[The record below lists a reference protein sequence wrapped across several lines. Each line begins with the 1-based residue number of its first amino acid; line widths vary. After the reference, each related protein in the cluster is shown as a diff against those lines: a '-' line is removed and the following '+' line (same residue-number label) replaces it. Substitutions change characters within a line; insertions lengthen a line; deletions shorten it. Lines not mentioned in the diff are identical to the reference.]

1 MVPDMD
7 RGLYVAATG
16 MLAEMDRQNN
26 LSNNLANLSTPGYKA
41 DYTTQ
46 RQFAQLLW
54 NNRSNG
60 QDIGAWGVG
69 PVTSSVSNMNQGA
82 LQQTGNKYDLAIE
95 GNGFFE
101 VRTPQGVRYTR
112 NGAFTVNAQGNLVN
126 AQGYQVLST
135 TGAALKVG
143 GGNNFQVN
151 TDGNVFRDGVLV
163 GRIAVVNLNNP
174 QKVDGSLW
182 NGQAGGQAAGS
193 LVRQSQLE
201 DSNTNPINTIV
212 EITASQRAFDA
223 GQRVLRSIDD
233 NLAIAA
239 KIAQVS

>member
-1 MVPDMD
+1 MPDMD

-26 LSNNLANLSTPGYKA
+26 LSNNLANLTTPGYKA

-54 NNRSNG
+54 NNRSSG
-60 QDIGAWGVG
+60 EGIGVWGLG
-69 PVTSSVSNMNQGA
+69 PATSAVSNMQQGS

-95 GNGFFE
+95 GEGFFQ
-101 VRTPQGVRYTR
+101 VRTPQGIRYTR
-112 NGAFTVNAQGNLVN
+112 NGSFTVNSQGNLVT

-135 TGAALKVG
+135 TGGPLRVG
-143 GGNNFQVN
+143 GANNFQVN
-151 TDGNVFRDGVLV
+151 TDGSVFRDGVRV
-163 GRIAVVNLNNP
+163 GQIAVVNVNNP
-174 QKVDGSLW
+174 QKLDGSLW
-182 NGQAGGQAAGS
+182 TGQAAGQAQGS

-201 DSNTNPINTIV
+201 ESNTNPITTIT
-212 EITASQRAFDA
+212 EITASQRAFEA

-233 NLAIAA
+233 NLAVAA
-239 KIAQVS
+239 KIAQVT

>member
-1 MVPDMD
+1 MD

-16 MLAEMDRQNN
+16 MLAEMDRENN

-41 DYTTQ
+41 DYTSQ

-54 NNRSNG
+54 NNRSSG
-60 QDIGAWGVG
+60 AGIGTWGLG
-69 PVTSSVSNMNQGA
+69 PVTSSVSNLEQGA
-82 LQQTGNKYDLAIE
+82 LQQTGNKYDLGIE
-95 GNGFFE
+95 GAGFFE
-101 VRTPQGVRYTR
+101 VRTPQGVRFTR
-112 NGAFTVNAQGNLVN
+112 NGAFTVNAQGELVT
-126 AQGYQVLST
+126 AQGAQVLST
-135 TGAALKVG
+135 TGTALRVG
-143 GGNNFQVN
+143 GGNNFQV
-151 TDGNVFRDGVLV
+151 DSSGVVFRDGTRV
-163 GRIAVVNLNNP
+163 GQLAVVNVTNP

-182 NGQAGGQAAGS
+182 NGQAAGQAAGS

-201 DSNTNPINTIV
+201 ESNTNAITTIT